1 MKTIAYII
9 LLFLAIISA
18 ACQPTPL
25 LEDPEVIGVDS
36 TDGSVTPRSQGLPF
50 NQYADRDHFYTDYVS
65 YDLSN
70 RDLRSSLEELLLV
83 KFNSRTEWPERE
95 YLPKGFDPDL
105 VLEFG
110 ENPGLGIREIHQE
123 GITGQGVS
131 IAVIDTQLNV
141 NHQEYS
147 NRLVVYELI
156 GDDVIETG
164 KMHGTSVASLAVGE
178 TVGTA
183 PGADLYFMAANIVKY
198 DDDGN
203 SSFDFTDI
211 AEAIRHILEI
221 NEALPQDK
229 KIRVISMSMGIR
241 SEWADTTEVMNAI
254 EEAGKQG
261 IFVIYSNLEDTY
273 GFGFHGL
280 GRSPLNDPDILES
293 FVPAIIQ
300 IEDEDFN
307 GVFDESIDRL
317 LVPMDSRSVA
327 DYGDPDGYRFDR
339 VGGRS
344 WAMPYIAGV
353 YALGVQ
359 IDPNLTGERFWLLA
373 IETSR
378 TIAVGT
384 EDGVIDLG
392 PILNPRALIEAL
404 RK

>member
-1 MKTIAYII
+1 MKTITYII
-9 LLFLAIISA
+9 LLILAIISA
-18 ACQPTPL
+18 ACQPASL
-25 LEDPEVIGVDS
+25 REDPEVFRGDS
-36 TDGSVTPRSQGLPF
+36 TDRSGTPRPCRLPF
-50 NQYADRDHFYTDYVS
+50 NQYAARDKYYTDYVN
-65 YDLSN
+65 YDLSY
-70 RDLRSSLEELLLV
+70 RDLHSCLEELLLV
-83 KFNSRTEWPERE
+83 KFNSGTKWPERE

-105 VLEFG
+105 VLELG
-110 ENPGLGIREIHQE
+110 KNPGLGIREIHQE
-123 GITGQGVS
+123 GITGQGVG
-131 IAVIDTQLNV
+131 IAIIDTPLNIS
-141 NHQEYS
+141 HQEYS
-147 NRLVVYELI
+147 NRLVAYEII
-156 GDDVIETG
+156 GDDSALEVA
-164 KMHGTSVASLAVGE
+164 MHGTSVASMAVGE

-183 PGADLYFMAANIVKY
+183 PGADLYFVAASNVKF

-203 SSFDFTDI
+203 YFFDFTDI
-211 AEAIRHILEI
+211 AKAIRHILEI

-241 SEWADTTEVMNAI
+241 SDLADTTEVMSAI
-254 EEAGKQG
+254 DEAGKQD

-280 GRSPLNDPDILES
+280 GRNPLKDPDRVES
-293 FVPAIIQ
+293 FIPAINL
-300 IEDEDFN
+300 IEDYN
-307 GVFDESIDRL
+307 GWFDESVNRL

-353 YALGVQ
+353 YALAVQ
-359 IDPNLTGERFWLLA
+359 IDPNLTGERFWSLA

-378 TIAVGT
+378 TIAVET

-392 PILNPRALIEAL
+392 PILDPRALMEAI